1 MKLHGK
7 NLLIT
12 IGLLLVLGC
21 VLLVEICLFISGP
34 NLRYA
39 SKIDEQKEVITSK
52 VEDITNI
59 ERHVF
64 SYVVYSG
71 EDASQVYWFNENG
84 ELMTKRSKS
93 EASFENALARAK
105 ESYALSDPVITY
117 GYGYKNP
124 VYVIEDA
131 SAEIYLDIDTMEEVF
146 YRKKGE
152 ALT

>member
-1 MKLHGK
+1 MKLHGR

-12 IGLLLVLGC
+12 IGLFIVLGM

-39 SKIDEQKEVITSK
+39 AKIDEQKEIITSK
-52 VEDITNI
+52 VEDISNLQ
-59 ERHVF
+59 RHVF

-71 EDASQVYWFNENG
+71 ENATEVYWFNEDG
-84 ELMTKRSKS
+84 EMMTRREKAKLSQT
-93 EASFENALARAK
+93 EALDKVTSAYEMQ
-105 ESYALSDPVITY
+105 EPSVWY
-117 GYGYKNP
+117 GYGYKKP

-131 SAEIYLDIDTMEEVF
+131 YTEVYLDIDSMEEVF

-152 ALT
+152 GNI

>member
-12 IGLLLVLGC
+12 IGLLLVLC
-21 VLLVEICLFISGP
+21 LVLLVEICLFISGP

-52 VEDITNI
+52 VEGITNI
-59 ERHVF
+59 QRHVF

-71 EDASQVYWFNENG
+71 EDTDEIYWFNENG

-93 EASFENALARAK
+93 EVSFENALAKAG
-105 ESYALSDPVITY
+105 ESYTLSEPKITY
-117 GYGYKNP
+117 GFGYKNP

-131 SAEIYLDIDTMEEVF
+131 SAEIYLDIDSMEEVF

-152 ALT
+152 MNE